1 MQKTP
6 RGVPLHLPN
15 NQQQWLNK
23 SAILT
28 VRDVNIIMLLSS
40 KYICLQCIHR
50 KKYLHDNLQN
60 FQPLLH
66 LLIYVY

>member
-6 RGVPLHLPN
+6 KGVPLHLPN
-15 NQQQWLNK
+15 NQQQWLIK

-28 VRDVNIIMLLSS
+28 VIDVNIIILLIS

-50 KKYLHDNLQN
+50 KNICMIICK
-60 FQPLLH
+60 
-66 LLIYVY
+66 LIHRLS